1 MASSG
6 SGSPTTGTTVKIT
19 SGPQLAQVIKDNT
32 VVIIDFT
39 AVWCGPCKAISP
51 IYEKLSEKLSS
62 PGKIAFTKCDVDE
75 NQELSRTYGITAM
88 PTFLIFKSGEEVERV
103 QGANIPALTS
113 VVRKLAQEAE
123 AINST
128 GSASATKGFAAAPAS
143 SSGGSSSW
151 SGRALPKGYADV
163 TDQVDAKGLDLMNAN
178 IEFGDARTLFEAN
191 EPSRRSTGNKG
202 KGKDGTGEADWVES
216 DTDEQLML
224 WIPFQS
230 TVKVH
235 TIQFTSCPPK
245 PDVDDDETP
254 SRPRRINIY
263 SNTPNIL
270 SFDDERVPTQS
281 IELKSEDW
289 DEKTGTIDVTMRFVK
304 FQNVSSLT
312 IFFVDVEREGA
323 ETVRVDRIR
332 IIGESG
338 EKKDMGKL
346 EKVGD
351 LQGE

>member
-1 MASSG
+1 MASSK
-6 SGSPTTGTTVKIT
+6 SGSPPTGTTTKIT
-19 SGPQLAQVIKDNT
+19 SEQQLTGLIESNT
-32 VVIIDFT
+32 VVVIDFT
-39 AVWCGPCKAISP
+39 AVWCGPCKAINP

-62 PGKIAFTKCDVDE
+62 PGKIAFAKCDVDE
-75 NQELSRTYGITAM
+75 NQQISRKYGITAM
-88 PTFLIFKSGEEVERV
+88 PTFLIFKSGKEVERV

-128 GSASATKGFAAAPAS
+128 GSASTTKGFAAAPAS
-143 SSGGSSSW
+143 SSSGSSW

-163 TDQVDAKGLDLMNAN
+163 TDQVDVKGLDLLNSKLNLGA
-178 IEFGDARTLFEAN
+178 ARTLFEAK
-191 EPSRRSTGNKG
+191 EPSRRSSNSKG
-202 KGKDGTGEADWVES
+202 KGKDSPEEPDWVES

-224 WIPFQS
+224 FIPFQS
-230 TVKVH
+230 TIKIH

-245 PDVDDDETP
+245 PDDEDDDETP
-254 SRPRRINIY
+254 SRPRRINVY

-270 SFDDERVPTQS
+270 SFDDERTPTQS
-281 IELKSEDW
+281 IELKPEDW
-289 DEKTGTIDVTMRFVK
+289 DEKTGTADVTMRFVK

-312 IFFVDVEREGA
+312 IFLVDVEREGA
-323 ETVRVDRIR
+323 EAVRVDRVR